1 MSSLVYAA
9 SAAGVSW
16 RNSQGVLD
24 RSVTVKEPRHQDI
37 LTMLRQRYD
46 GPIMNNVCRGDYVEC
61 MIGFALGGD
70 WRLTWMDGWDWAAWD
85 CEHRRSGARLEVKQA
100 AARQTW
106 DKGRTRRQRTP
117 AFDIAPRSGFWTR
130 EGVWIDS
137 PSRLADIYVF
147 AWHGRDDDRAN
158 HTDPGQWLFFA
169 VAERDLPKNQKS
181 IGLGRLK
188 GIAAPCGVADLR
200 IAVETVCPAER
211 ELKAAQ
217 CRRPPGHE

>member
-1 MSSLVYAA
+1 
-9 SAAGVSW
+9 
-16 RNSQGVLD
+16 
-24 RSVTVKEPRHQDI
+24 
-37 LTMLRQRYD
+37 MLRQRYD

-85 CEHRRSGARLEVKQA
+85 CEHRRSGARLEIKQA

-137 PSRLADIYVF
+137 PGRLADIYVF